1 MLEKIWH
8 TQHEETNSA
17 VGEVF
22 EDRDYNTIMHRSR
35 QCGTFVWPVRRD
47 QGYFVMISQ
56 FQENHCLF
64 TFLEDYK
71 KNPAMA
77 NPWLCVSLYDE
88 FVDRHKIALVR
99 GAFSAPHLTR
109 EESLRLLNLMF
120 RYYVQDNF
128 FKYVEDFNL
137 RPNQFD
143 VNRHFSMCP

>member
-1 MLEKIWH
+1 
-8 TQHEETNSA
+8 
-17 VGEVF
+17 
-22 EDRDYNTIMHRSR
+22 
-35 QCGTFVWPVRRD
+35 
-47 QGYFVMISQ
+47 
-56 FQENHCLF
+56 
-64 TFLEDYK
+64 
-71 KNPAMA
+71 MA